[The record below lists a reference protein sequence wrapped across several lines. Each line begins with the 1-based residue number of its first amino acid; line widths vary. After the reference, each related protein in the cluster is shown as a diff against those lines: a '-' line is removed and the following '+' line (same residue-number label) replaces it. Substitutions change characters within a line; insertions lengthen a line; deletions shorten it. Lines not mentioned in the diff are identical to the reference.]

1 MCSVRKI
8 SNCSA
13 SRRMLRRQ
21 SSSEK
26 PSAGN
31 KKQQKKTTT
40 VAVANEDVTGI
51 VPSSE
56 NWDTEDES
64 LVGGADGSKDDA
76 QMVGVAV
83 NQ

>member
-8 SNCSA
+8 SNCS

-26 PSAGN
+26 PSGN
-31 KKQQKKTTT
+31 KKQQMKTTT
-40 VAVANEDVTGI
+40 VANEDTGI

-56 NWDTEDES
+56 NWETEEES

-76 QMVGVAV
+76 QMVGGAI